1 MKKLIPIILIS
12 TILFTGCGKKISS
25 KSTITS
31 TTTAVTTT
39 EVTTTTTAKP
49 TIVGIWQSGNTFY
62 TFREDNTGFLYMGE
76 KQEFKYELFED
87 GSISFDLGN
96 NKMQAM
102 AYSLDGNNLFFSDSW
117 GNITRFERITNYEF
131 EKRKDLK
138 PTPTKTPT
146 KTPKKKITK
155 KK

>member
-1 MKKLIPIILIS
+1 MKKLIPIILI
-12 TILFTGCGKKISS
+12 TAFVLTGCGKQIKSEETVT
-25 KSTITS
+25 STIT
-31 TTTAVTTT
+31 AITT

-49 TIVGIWQSGNTFY
+49 TIVGIWQCGNTFY
-62 TFREDNTGFLYMGE
+62 AFREDNTGFFFFFL

-117 GNITRFERITNYEF
+117 GNMTRFERITNNEF

-138 PTPTKTPT
+138 PTPTKIPT
-146 KTPKKKITK
+146 KVPKKKTTK